1 MTMVSSG
8 QIQLAGGNGTRS
20 VNVELGVGATSQA
33 DINLTDYRTL
43 AGAPSGQ
50 IKLSDFYGKRNSK
63 TISVTV
69 GSSSVYHSYDG
80 ILGNQYYEYRGY
92 DSGAY
97 GSVSPSSVFGYTIE
111 ELYTLWLLPT
121 STYQLV
127 IKLSTSGLS
136 QSLFHSVVNSVWGTL
151 LTSGVASFSNGSG
164 SIWTW
169 TLGVGTTWFS
179 GSSPQSVIFHKTS

>member
-1 MTMVSSG
+1 MVSSG
-8 QIQLAGGNGTRS
+8 QIQLGGNNGNRS
-20 VNVELGVGATSQA
+20 VNVELGIGLSN
-33 DINLTDYRTL
+33 ISMNGSNLRTL
-43 AGAPSGQ
+43 AGVPSGQ
-50 IKLSDFYGKRNSK
+50 IALSNFYGKRNST

-69 GSSSVYHSYDG
+69 GSSSVYHSYNI

-97 GSVSPSSVFGYTIE
+97 GGVSPSSVFGYTIE
-111 ELYTLWLLPT
+111 ELYTLYLLPT

-169 TLGVGTTWFS
+169 TLGVGTTWL
-179 GSSPQSVIFHKTS
+179 GAGSPQSVIFHKTS